1 MWELC
6 SKPPEGKPVVTP
18 EHGFHLTGNETQIV
32 LEPNMRDVA
41 QEHRLRIRQLPCS
54 NMAAVP

>member
-1 MWELC
+1 M
-6 SKPPEGKPVVTP
+6 VTP